1 MINLNEEKILTD
13 IITSLIKDSIK
24 SGWNKIKKFFK
35 NMDAKDSIHY
45 GYAYEKYLQNMYD
58 KVSKVKTLIYRQ
70 TPKSLYS
77 FYECI
82 DVIYENKVINTE
94 SINNLFRICNKLIIT
109 GTGGIGKSMLL
120 KHLFLNTISDTS
132 YIPILIELRQFNH
145 YELKD
150 ISLYNVIYQHLANN
164 GFNLKE
170 EYYSY
175 SLEKGGY
182 VILLDG
188 FDEIHREKIEKVSEE
203 IKKFSDK
210 YNENRYIITSRPND
224 KFIGWNNFYE
234 IIVAN
239 LTKKQALSLV
249 NKIEFDPIVKGIF
262 YKALDD
268 SLFKKYHS
276 FASNPLLL
284 TIMLLTFNNHAA
296 IPEKL
301 NDFYEEAF
309 STLFNRHDATKD
321 CYVRDI
327 RSNLG
332 CEDFKTVFAYIC
344 FRSYFSNEFEFLN
357 TRLQEYIKKA
367 KEKFSNLHFSVN
379 DFQEDLILSVCMLV
393 KDGLVYRFTHR
404 SFQEYFA
411 AWYTCKLTDTIQ
423 TKLITSWLTESQT
436 AIIADNYINMLFN
449 LQPDKTNEIIFC
461 PGIKIIKNL
470 YDKEGFSFN
479 LLRCLFDKIYFYHKL
494 TSEHKKIYT
503 MQATIKN
510 SYLVTIIKE
519 TCVLNKYTCPTE
531 SNLKYTIDTI
541 VRKIVK
547 KEPSGYYKH
556 LGYSFDNILSVIDEK
571 DLLKIF
577 KGVDNRIQFCF
588 KILDKYTNKSISE
601 KTTVSSILA
610 EL

>member
-1 MINLNEEKILTD
+1 
-13 IITSLIKDSIK
+13 
-24 SGWNKIKKFFK
+24 
-35 NMDAKDSIHY
+35 
-45 GYAYEKYLQNMYD
+45 
-58 KVSKVKTLIYRQ
+58 
-70 TPKSLYS
+70 
-77 FYECI
+77 
-82 DVIYENKVINTE
+82 
-94 SINNLFRICNKLIIT
+94 
-109 GTGGIGKSMLL
+109 
-120 KHLFLNTISDTS
+120 
-132 YIPILIELRQFNH
+132 
-145 YELKD
+145 
-150 ISLYNVIYQHLANN
+150 
-164 GFNLKE
+164 
-170 EYYSY
+170 
-175 SLEKGGY
+175 
-182 VILLDG
+182 
-188 FDEIHREKIEKVSEE
+188 
-203 IKKFSDK
+203 
-210 YNENRYIITSRPND
+210 
-224 KFIGWNNFYE
+224 
-234 IIVAN
+234 
-239 LTKKQALSLV
+239 
-249 NKIEFDPIVKGIF
+249 
-262 YKALDD
+262 
-268 SLFKKYHS
+268 
-276 FASNPLLL
+276 
-284 TIMLLTFNNHAA
+284 MLLTFNNHAA

-461 PGIKIIKNL
+461 PGIKVIKNL

-479 LLRCLFDKIYFYHKL
+479 LLRCLFDKIYFYYKL
-494 TSEHKKIYT
+494 TSERKKIYT
-503 MQATIKN
+503 MQTTIKN

-531 SNLKYTIDTI
+531 SNLKYIIDTI
-541 VRKIVK
+541 VRKIVE

-588 KILDKYTNKSISE
+588 KILDKYTNKSVSE
-601 KTTVSSILA
+601 KITVSSILA